1 MDGLRRPVGLRRFGN
16 VSELRRSA
24 GAAVNNTGTL
34 GSTYAA
40 TLTNATNG
48 SNLPTWTT
56 GKFGSAQLQFN
67 GSGIDVPYVSVAGGG
82 GLNNSSGNQTAAV
95 TVSMWVY
102 YPSSGGNCQE
112 PQTYVGGSP
121 NSEGWGTF
129 FGRGSTS
136 WNNMVSLAVGPT
148 TSSDA
153 TPGLVHGA
161 NRSFPCGIALSTYS
175 SPYSQQSPY
184 TASPVCGQWLNLVA
198 TINPSNN
205 QLTTFCNGASG
216 GESSA
221 ASPCTTT
228 VASPRWISEDLQSHL
243 LRRRDHRCIRNEH
256 RRRRRLQ

>member
-1 MDGLRRPVGLRRFGN
+1 MLAVGWMAFVGPSAYADLVTYLNFDEG
-16 VSELRRSA
+16 A

-56 GKFGSAQLQFN
+56 GKFGSALQFN

-136 WNNMVSLAVGPT
+136 WNDMVSAVGPT

-161 NRSFPCGIALSTYS
+161 NQKLSVWNSAFPTYS

-216 GESSA
+216 GSLGSF
-221 ASPCTTT
+221 TMHNDGG
-228 VASPRWISEDLQSHL
+228 VARWISEDSTIPPSPAARSPVHP
-243 LRRRDHRCIRNEH
+243 
-256 RRRRRLQ
+256 